1 MVIPNRLFVTGIG
14 TDVGKSWATGWLART
29 VASAGR
35 SVITQ
40 KFIQT
45 GNKGLSE
52 DIAVHRKIMGLPLQT
67 RDLDHTTAP
76 LILSYPA
83 SPDLAAKIDGVEVD
97 WEVPAH
103 SMEVL
108 SREYDCV
115 IVEGAGG
122 ALVPLRGSY
131 LTADW
136 ISEHDVSVAVV
147 TNGQLGSINHTLLT
161 LEALRH
167 RNVNIA
173 LVIYNPH
180 FDADTTICAD
190 TRVYLRRYLRE
201 NYPGTEWIEM
211 PENV

>member
-136 ISEHDVSVAVV
+136 IAEHDVSVAVV

-190 TRVYLRRYLRE
+190 TRVYLRRYLWE